1 MVNRVEKLSLLS
13 EMIAF
18 AKYDKDIMRIEFN
31 FLLGVAK
38 QLDISRED
46 FEYLLE
52 NPVTYTH
59 LKSHSERIVQFH
71 RLVLLMNIEQEH
83 NEDNNS
89 AGVIKLYNFGLR
101 MGLSHESITKVLYLM
116 ESFPNKIVPP
126 DVLIDIKDSDR
137 LFSFL
142 NTRKKMRKNIKKIFV
157 NLDYNFLNNQIKFNN
172 IKMDNQEFND
182 QSLVLINGNNFKNR
196 NKNRQILNEIFSI
209 YEG

>member
-1 MVNRVEKLSLLS
+1 MINKVEKLSLLS

-18 AKYDKDIMRIEFN
+18 AKYDKDIKRIEFN

-52 NPVTYTH
+52 NPISYTH

-101 MGLSHESITKVLYLM
+101 VGLSHESITKVLYLM

-126 DVLIDIKDSDR
+126 DVLIDIFK
-137 LFSFL
+137 
-142 NTRKKMRKNIKKIFV
+142 TQ
-157 NLDYNFLNNQIKFNN
+157 YN
-172 IKMDNQEFND
+172 
-182 QSLVLINGNNFKNR
+182 
-196 NKNRQILNEIFSI
+196 
-209 YEG
+209 